1 MIDNINK
8 IDYFKTEIGYIKNSE
23 YIDDFKKLIELLPDY
38 FFKVAASST
47 GKYHPAFSLGD
58 GGLLRHTKAAVR
70 IAYELLNDPCIGDKY
85 TSREKD
91 LFLIALTMHDGVKH
105 GIPEEKYT
113 RADHPLLASNLI
125 KEHRKELK
133 MSQAELAER
142 VNVSNNHISSIE
154 TGKQIPSLTTFVKI
168 CEQLDTT
175 PDFLLLGSL
184 HTDNLPK
191 NIYDSLALCN
201 KKDLPLIQ
209 DIVENFV
216 SKRE

>member
-1 MIDNINK
+1 MHIN
-8 IDYFKTEIGYIKNSE
+8 
-23 YIDDFKKLIELLPDY
+23 
-38 FFKVAASST
+38 
-47 GKYHPAFSLGD
+47 
-58 GGLLRHTKAAVR
+58 
-70 IAYELLNDPCIGDKY
+70 LNAMG
-85 TSREKD
+85 
-91 LFLIALTMHDGVKH
+91 
-105 GIPEEKYT
+105 T
-113 RADHPLLASNLI
+113 RM
-125 KEHRKELK
+125 KRRRKELK
-133 MSQAELAER
+133 MSQAELAEK

-184 HTDNLPK
+184 HTNNLPK
-191 NIYDSLALCN
+191 NIYDSLALYN

>member
-1 MIDNINK
+1 MHIN
-8 IDYFKTEIGYIKNSE
+8 
-23 YIDDFKKLIELLPDY
+23 
-38 FFKVAASST
+38 
-47 GKYHPAFSLGD
+47 
-58 GGLLRHTKAAVR
+58 
-70 IAYELLNDPCIGDKY
+70 LNAMG
-85 TSREKD
+85 
-91 LFLIALTMHDGVKH
+91 
-105 GIPEEKYT
+105 T
-113 RADHPLLASNLI
+113 RM
-125 KEHRKELK
+125 KRRRKELK
-133 MSQAELAER
+133 MSQAELAEK

-184 HTDNLPK
+184 HTDNLPQ